1 MKVGLLN
8 ISGAHCG
15 SCVYAIEHVG
25 RKLPGVKEVRVDVNT
40 EKITVEYD
48 GDSVVLD
55 RICELVLRIGHESEV
70 LNRDISDENMK
81 GKG

>member
-1 MKVGLLN
+1 MKVGLLH

-25 RKLPGVKEVRVDVNT
+25 RKLPGVEEVRVDVNS

-48 GDSVVLD
+48 GDSIVLD
-55 RICELVLRIGHESEV
+55 RICDLVVRIGHESKV
-70 LNRDISDENMK
+70 LNRDVSDGSIKEEE
-81 GKG
+81 